1 MSEPRI
7 YVDFMKTDDEG
18 RLLLTCIG
26 TRRDLE
32 AQGILLSEGVVLHV
46 YSDDL
51 DEHGNRD
58 DLVAE
63 GIVRRDSVGGQW
75 VLELDR
81 KAIRSASDKKDG

>member
-1 MSEPRI
+1 MTDSRI

-32 AQGILLSEGVVLHV
+32 ASAIELAEGLVLRV

-51 DEHGNRD
+51 DEQGNRD
-58 DLVAE
+58 DLVAD
-63 GIVRRDSVGGQW
+63 GIVRFDAANHRW
-75 VLELDR
+75 VLEVDP
-81 KAIRSASDKKDG
+81 KAIRNASDERAG

>member
-1 MSEPRI
+1 MNEPRI
-7 YVDFMKTDDEG
+7 YVDFMKTDDQG

-32 AQGILLSEGVVLHV
+32 TQGIQLRDGLILHV

-58 DLVAE
+58 DLVTD
-63 GIVRRDSVGGQW
+63 GIVRFDPDNRRW
-75 VLELDR
+75 VLEIDR
-81 KAIRSASDKKDG
+81 DAIRNASDLKNG

>member
-1 MSEPRI
+1 MNERRI
-7 YVDFMKTDDEG
+7 YVDFMKVDNEG

-32 AQGILLSEGVVLHV
+32 EQSIELREGLLLHV

-63 GIVRRDSVGGQW
+63 GTVRFDSANRRW
-75 VLELDR
+75 VLEIDHSV
-81 KAIRSASDKKDG
+81 IRNASGRP

>member
-7 YVDFMKTDDEG
+7 YVDFMKTDDQG

-32 AQGILLSEGVVLHV
+32 TQGVQLQDGLLLHV

-51 DEHGNRD
+51 DKDGNRD
-58 DLVAE
+58 DLVAD
-63 GIVRRDSVGGQW
+63 GIVRFDSDNRRW
-75 VLELDR
+75 VLEIDR
-81 KAIRSASDKKDG
+81 NGIQNASDLKNG

>member
-1 MSEPRI
+1 MTEPRI

-26 TRRDLE
+26 TQHDLE
-32 AQGILLSEGVVLHV
+32 THGIQLRDGLVLHV

-63 GIVRRDSVGGQW
+63 GTARFDAANHRW
-75 VLELDR
+75 VLEIDR
-81 KAIRSASDKKDG
+81 HAIRNASDKTDG